1 MPKIVDHDSRRQA
14 YVDAMWRVVSREG
27 AGGISVRSVAAEAG
41 VSPSNIVHYLPS
53 RGEMLGEAVSR
64 LVADASARAA
74 ELEDADLDLDSA
86 TDLVMVAI
94 PHTRT
99 RRRQSEVWLLLLAEQ
114 ETNPDARRILSGLQ
128 GRVAA
133 AVRRSMDRF
142 AAAGL
147 MAPTRDRDREA
158 VRLHALIDGLSIQTL
173 VSSTDMSPTRI
184 RETVRI
190 HLADLANDPD

>member
-158 VRLHALIDGLSIQTL
+158 VRLHALIDGLSIQAL

>member
-86 TDLVMVAI
+86 SDLVMVAI

-128 GRVAA
+128 GRVAE

>member
-128 GRVAA
+128 GRVAE

-158 VRLHALIDGLSIQTL
+158 VRLHALIDGLSIQAL

>member
-114 ETNPDARRILSGLQ
+114 ETNPDTRRILSGLQ
-128 GRVAA
+128 GRVAE

-158 VRLHALIDGLSIQTL
+158 VRLHALIDGLSIQAL

>member
-1 MPKIVDHDSRRQA
+1 
-14 YVDAMWRVVSREG
+14 
-27 AGGISVRSVAAEAG
+27 
-41 VSPSNIVHYLPS
+41 
-53 RGEMLGEAVSR
+53 
-64 LVADASARAA
+64 VADASARAA

-128 GRVAA
+128 GRVAE

>member
-1 MPKIVDHDSRRQA
+1 MPRIVDHDSRRQA

-53 RGEMLGEAVSR
+53 RSEMLGEAVSR

-128 GRVAA
+128 GRVAE

>member
-14 YVDAMWRVVSREG
+14 YVDAMWRVVSRAG

-147 MAPTRDRDREA
+147 MAPNRDRDREA
-158 VRLHALIDGLSIQTL
+158 VRLHALIDGLSIQAL

>member
-14 YVDAMWRVVSREG
+14 YVDAMWRVVSRAG

-128 GRVAA
+128 GRVAE

>member
-1 MPKIVDHDSRRQA
+1 MPRIVDHDSRRQA

-147 MAPTRDRDREA
+147 MAPNRDRDREA

-173 VSSTDMSPTRI
+173 VSCTDMSPTRI

>member
-128 GRVAA
+128 GRVAE

>member
-64 LVADASARAA
+64 LVTDASARAA

-128 GRVAA
+128 GRVAE

-158 VRLHALIDGLSIQTL
+158 VRLHALIDGLSIQAL

>member
-64 LVADASARAA
+64 LVTDASARAA

-114 ETNPDARRILSGLQ
+114 ETNPDARRILRGLQ
-128 GRVAA
+128 GRVAE

>member
-1 MPKIVDHDSRRQA
+1 MPKIVDHDSRRRA
-14 YVDAMWRVVSREG
+14 YVDSMWRVVSREG

-128 GRVAA
+128 GRVAE

>member
-1 MPKIVDHDSRRQA
+1 MPRIVDHDSRRQA

-64 LVADASARAA
+64 LVADAVARAA
-74 ELEDADLDLDSA
+74 ELEHADLDLDGA

-128 GRVAA
+128 GRVAE

-158 VRLHALIDGLSIQTL
+158 VRLHALIDGLSIQAL

>member
-1 MPKIVDHDSRRQA
+1 MPRIVDHDSRRQA

-128 GRVAA
+128 GRVAE